1 MGFFIS
7 ITHRSV
13 VGKSVHMVCV
23 HVALLVSCIYYA
35 HDFCNLI
42 NTKFAHALLLAG
54 VVAQLDWSWVYHLT
68 PSTRLLVPLSLF
80 SSLAPLSVTVL
91 FLWLMV
97 LILALKNIP

>member
-54 VVAQLDWSWVYHLT
+54 VVAQLVEQLDWPWVYHLT
-68 PSTRLLVPLSLF
+68 PLSLF
-80 SSLAPLSVTVL
+80 SSLAPRSVMVL